1 VKTRPAPADPNA
13 VVAAPLTV
21 AINAQVDPDRAG
33 GVESALNALVA
44 HLPAEADNERFVLL
58 ATARFH
64 RTLARRAG
72 DSYDVLTWPYPQK
85 APSTVRR
92 LTPRWQ
98 RWQLQ
103 AGPFGLAVDAAH
115 AGVWRLHRLMS
126 ARPDAAKA
134 DALLRA
140 HGASVVHFAYP
151 TRFPTT
157 VPFLY
162 EPWDLQ
168 HRHLPEFFEPD
179 AWHARD
185 AMYREGCEQAALVV
199 TATRWTK
206 RDIVEQYGIRPEKI
220 AVIPRGPASRP
231 TRPGPDA
238 IARLRR
244 ELQLPDHFA
253 FFPAMS
259 FPHKNHVRL
268 FKALAILRDRH
279 GITLPLVCTGR
290 PYEPHWPTVQ
300 AEVER
305 LGLSGQVRLLGPV
318 SDNTL
323 AGLFGAAS
331 FLVFPS
337 LFEGLGLPVLEA
349 LQHGLPVLASNATC
363 LPEVG
368 GDAATYFDG
377 AQVEA
382 IVDALLLAERQPE
395 LLRARAER
403 SAAVLTRFDWSNAAA
418 TFVACY
424 RAVAGAP
431 LSPGQQ
437 ARFDEAIKA

>member
-1 VKTRPAPADPNA
+1 VTTQPAPAGPNA
-13 VVAAPLTV
+13 VAAAPLTV
-21 AINAQVDPDRAG
+21 AINAQLDPERAG
-33 GVESALNALVA
+33 GVESALHALVA
-44 HLPAEADNERFVLL
+44 HLSAEAHDERFVLL

-64 RTLARRAG
+64 QALARLAG

-85 APSTVRR
+85 PPSTVRR
-92 LTPRWQ
+92 PTQRWQ
-98 RWQLQ
+98 RWQSQ
-103 AGPFGLAVDAAH
+103 AGALGFGVDAAH
-115 AGVWRLHRLMS
+115 AGVWRLRRLLA

-140 HGASVVHFAYP
+140 RGASVVHFAYP

-168 HRHLPEFFEPD
+168 HRHLPAFFEP
-179 AWHARD
+179 AEWQARD
-185 AMYREGCEQAALVV
+185 TMYREGCEQAALVV
-199 TATRWTK
+199 AATHWTK
-206 RDIVEQYGIRPEKI
+206 RDIVEQYGIRPEKV
-220 AVIPRGPASRP
+220 AVIPRGPAGVP
-231 TRPGPDA
+231 TRPSPEA

-244 ELQLPDHFA
+244 ELQLPDRFA

-259 FPHKNHVRL
+259 FPHKNHERL
-268 FKALAILRDRH
+268 FEALAILRDRH
-279 GITLPLVCTGR
+279 AITLPLICTGR
-290 PYEPHWPTVQ
+290 AYEPHWPKIL
-300 AEVER
+300 AAVER
-305 LGLSGQVRLLGPV
+305 LGLAGQVRLLGPV
-318 SDNTL
+318 SDDTL

-349 LQHGLPVLASNATC
+349 LQHGLPALASDATC

-377 AQVEA
+377 TVIES

-395 LLRARAER
+395 LLRKRAER
-403 SAAVLTRFDWSNAAA
+403 SAAVLTRFDWSKAAA

-431 LSPGQQ
+431 LSPGQR
-437 ARFDEAIKA
+437 ALYDEAVEA